1 MWPQTGRP
9 RLSAS
14 AIRPWL
20 RGSPRHTGTKS
31 IFSPSATASGHWS
44 KILPTFSGV
53 RSPPA
58 VSRPE
63 CVAGTVL
70 GTVRKM
76 ESGAWRAS
84 SSIITTPS
92 SPSTLPISWLSQKM
106 VVVPL
111 SSAASA

>member
-1 MWPQTGRP
+1 M
-9 RLSAS
+9 A
-14 AIRPWL
+14 WL
-20 RGSPRHTGTKS
+20 RASPSQTCTKS
-31 IFSPSATASGHWS
+31 IFSPSATASGQRS
-44 KILPTFSGV
+44 KSAPIFVGV

-58 VSRPE
+58 VSNSGA
-63 CVAGTVL
+63 VAGTVL

-84 SSIITTPS
+84 SSIHSMPS
-92 SPSTLPISWLSQKM
+92 ASHTLPISWLSQKI